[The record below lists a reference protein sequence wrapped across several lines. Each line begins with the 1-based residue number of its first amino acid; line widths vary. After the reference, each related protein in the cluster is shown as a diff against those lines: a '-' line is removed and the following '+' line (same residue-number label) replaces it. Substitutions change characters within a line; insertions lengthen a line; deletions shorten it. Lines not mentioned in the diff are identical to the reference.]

1 MTVTDST
8 AHASP
13 LAPDWLDYPEDPNA
27 LVTKL
32 WAAGV
37 ERNDDGEIAVQGL
50 PASQLARDYGTPLLV
65 LDEDDFRSR
74 ARAFRDAF
82 TEAFAELCGGV
93 DVYYAGKSFLC
104 TAAARWVSEE
114 GLRVD
119 TASGG
124 EMATALRAGVEPA
137 HIGLHGNN
145 KSDDEM
151 RRALAAGVGRI
162 VVDSLDELDRLA
174 ELAAEAG
181 AVAPVMLRLTPG
193 VHAHTHEF
201 IATAHEDQK
210 FGLSMAG
217 PDGSVGTDGAAG
229 TAGSPAA
236 AAVARALAATSID
249 LRGLHCHIGSQI
261 FEPEGFGVA
270 AEKLLGFLAEI
281 KAEHGVELEELDL
294 GGGHGI
300 AYTAADTPRT
310 PQDIATTLAGVV
322 GAACAALGM
331 ACPRIS
337 IEPGRAISG
346 PATFTL
352 YEAGVRKTVTVDG
365 EGGATHPRRYVSVD
379 GGMSDNARPVLYE
392 ADYSV
397 ALASR
402 ASGAPAVLSRV
413 VGKHCESGDI
423 VVKDAYLPED
433 VARGDLLAVPA
444 TGAYC
449 HSLSSNYNM
458 LTRPAVVAVHGGQAR
473 VIIRRETEEDLFARE
488 TGL

>member
-1 MTVTDST
+1 MTVTAAT
-8 AHASP
+8 TGPSP
-13 LAPDWLDYPEDPNA
+13 LAPAWLEYPEDPNA
-27 LVTKL
+27 LAPQL
-32 WAAGV
+32 WASGV
-37 ERNDDGEIAVQGL
+37 QRNDDGQIAVQGL
-50 PASQLARDYGTPLLV
+50 GVSQLARDHGTPLLV
-65 LDEDDFRSR
+65 LDEDDFRGR

-82 TEAFAELCGGV
+82 DEAFADLCGGV

-104 TAAARWVSEE
+104 TAAARWVAEE
-114 GLRVD
+114 GLRLD

-124 EMATALRAGVEPA
+124 ELAAALRAGVEPA

-145 KSDDEM
+145 KSDAEM
-151 RRALAAGVGRI
+151 RRALQAGVGRI
-162 VVDSLDELDRLA
+162 VVDSLDELDRLT

-217 PDGSVGTDGAAG
+217 GLASQAG
-229 TAGSPAA
+229 Q
-236 AAVARALAATSID
+236 AVARALAAESVD

-261 FEPEGFGVA
+261 FEAEGFGVA

-281 KAEHGVELEELDL
+281 AAEHGVALEELDL

-300 AYTAADTPRT
+300 AYTPADTPRT
-310 PQDIATTLAGVV
+310 PADIATTLAEVV
-322 GAACAALGM
+322 RAACTKLGIR
-331 ACPRIS
+331 CPRIS

-346 PATFTL
+346 PAGFTL

-365 EGGATHPRRYVSVD
+365 ADGTTHPRRYVSVD
-379 GGMSDNARPVLYE
+379 GGMSDNPRPVLYE

-402 ASGAPAVLSRV
+402 TSASGAVLSRV
-413 VGKHCESGDI
+413 VGKHCESGDL

-433 VARGDLLAVPA
+433 VGRGDLLAVPA

-458 LTRPAVVAVHGGQAR
+458 LTRPAVVAVRDGRAR
-473 VIIRRETEEDLFARE
+473 VIIRRETEDDLFARE